1 MTRGNQR
8 EIDRARAQKRSE
20 KKADKGSQ
28 GDYQKRMMSDAE
40 KMREK
45 QKKAEE
51 KKQKE
56 EEDIIK
62 ANFAKA
68 GQQMGYM
75 KQFEEIN
82 INEGGDEQQQEEEEE
97 VKEPPKEMMKAS
109 KPNK

>member
-20 KKADKGSQ
+20 KKADKGGQ

-56 EEDIIK
+56 EVDIIK

-68 GQQMGYM
+68 GQQMGYV

-82 INEGGDEQQQEEEEE
+82 INEGGEDQQDEEEEK
-97 VKEPPKEMMKAS
+97 KEPKEMMKAS

>member
-20 KKADKGSQ
+20 KKADKGGQ

-75 KQFEEIN
+75 KQFEEMN
-82 INEGGDEQQQEEEEE
+82 INEDGEAAEEEEK
-97 VKEPPKEMMKAS
+97 KEPVEMMKAS